1 MPGTARAPI
10 PRAPSPTP
18 LSLEGGTMNTASQT
32 PLSESTAQG
41 GRNRRAGK
49 AVLAGAVAVGLL
61 AAGGGTFSK
70 WSDDKDVF
78 AAGTSVSTGKLQLG
92 SVGNAQWADQ
102 RGAITEFDTFEMVPG
117 DSLSYTVD
125 SSVIA
130 EGKNITGTLSV
141 DTSELPAG
149 IQQMLAHGALGY
161 DVTISGLTDQDPDN
175 DGKYQ
180 VTPADNGKAIKVT
193 AEITWPE
200 HLTDGQSMQDQNFA
214 LDAMK
219 LTLLQ
224 NV

>member
-1 MPGTARAPI
+1 
-10 PRAPSPTP
+10 
-18 LSLEGGTMNTASQT
+18 MNTASQT
-32 PLSESTAQG
+32 PLSESPAQG

-70 WSDDKDVF
+70 WSDDKDIF

-92 SVGNAQWADQ
+92 PVSGAHWADQ
-102 RGAITEFDTFEMVPG
+102 EGAIDDFSSFEMVPG
-117 DSLSYTVD
+117 DSLAYTVG
-125 SSVIA
+125 SSVVA
-130 EGKNITGTLSV
+130 EGKNVTGILSV
-141 DTSELPAG
+141 DTSELPTG

-161 DVTISGLTDQDPDN
+161 DVTITGLSDQDTDG

-180 VTPADNGKAIKVT
+180 VTPADNGRSIEVT

-200 HLTDGQSMQDQNFA
+200 HLTNGRSMQDQNFA

-219 LTLLQ
+219 LVLVQ

>member
-1 MPGTARAPI
+1 MNAA
-10 PRAPSPTP
+10 SQNP
-18 LSLEGGTMNTASQT
+18 LSD
-32 PLSESTAQG
+32 STAQA
-41 GRNRRAGK
+41 GRNRRTGK

-70 WSDDKDVF
+70 WSDDKDIF

-92 SVGNAQWADQ
+92 SVGDARWSDQ
-102 RGAITEFDTFEMVPG
+102 HGVIDDFGSFEMVPG
-117 DSLSYTVD
+117 DSLAYTVA
-125 SSVIA
+125 SSVVA

-161 DVTISGLTDQDPDN
+161 DVTIDGLTDPDT
-175 DGKYQ
+175 DGDGRYQ
-180 VTPADNGKAIKVT
+180 VTPEDNGKAITVT

-200 HLTDGQSMQDQNFA
+200 QLTNGRTMQDQDLA
-214 LDAMK
+214 LDAMR
-219 LTLLQ
+219 LTLVQ